1 MATEK
6 RKPREWWL
14 VLSGTVPFACESE
27 QDAIV
32 QAFPGTEIV
41 HVREVLEED
50 GDGSRSF
57 VLNHENKDRMIA
69 NIDKLLNE
77 MTDGKG

>member
-14 VLSGTVPFACESE
+14 VLSDTVPFACESE

-50 GDGSRSF
+50 GDG
-57 VLNHENKDRMIA
+57 
-69 NIDKLLNE
+69 
-77 MTDGKG
+77 KG